1 MNLFK
6 NLFNQEIFKQLSWYT
21 FAQIVVQGSAFL
33 SAIIVTRY
41 LGPINLGLYSFVQN
55 YVGTLLTVGG
65 GMDFYFTWKIA
76 KSDNHFRDVQQFI
89 GYKFSIYIL
98 LTIFGLLSAWLILP
112 RDIAFMI
119 SIMLVPACINSL
131 SVFSLYLTATD
142 RARFMSMIQ
151 IVSSV
156 SLLLIKIVLVLLK
169 SPLYHFV
176 IVAAVDSAIGGVLI
190 LIILI
195 RMSEWQYFLR
205 SFKIPS
211 FIKSISFLYSIRLSI
226 IAIIFWQLLLRVD
239 QLILATF
246 SNAYTL
252 GIYSAAVKIAEVPN
266 FLAGVLSAAL
276 ISRMAYIS
284 TREDE
289 ESKKKLQKIM
299 SSYFLVGSLIA
310 LGIIIFAP
318 LAIHIL
324 YGNKFI
330 DSVAVLR
337 AYSLSIPFM
346 FMNYFFLGMY
356 GARDRQHHQIGI
368 FGFAVFINILLVYVL
383 TPRFGL
389 TGTALATASAYM
401 VAALGFYF
409 NLENKK

>member
-6 NLFNQEIFKQLSWYT
+6 SLFKQDIFKQLSWYT
-21 FAQIVVQGSAFL
+21 FAQIAVQGSAFL

-76 KSDNHFRDVQQFI
+76 KSDNHFRDIQQFI

-98 LTIFGLLSAWLILP
+98 LTIFGLLAAWLILP
-112 RDIAFMI
+112 KDIAFMI
-119 SIMLVPACINSL
+119 SIMLVPACVNSL

-142 RARFMSMIQ
+142 RARFMSLIQ

-156 SLLLIKIVLVLLK
+156 SLLLIKIILVLLK
-169 SPLYHFV
+169 SPLYSFV

-190 LIILI
+190 LVILI
-195 RMSEWQYFLR
+195 RMSEWKHFFT

-211 FIKSISFLYSIRLSI
+211 FLKSISFLYSIRLSI
-226 IAIIFWQLLLRVD
+226 IAIIFWQLLLRID

-276 ISRMAYIS
+276 ISRMSYIS
-284 TREDE
+284 TQQDE
-289 ESKKKLQKIM
+289 ASKKKLQKIM
-299 SSYFLVGSLIA
+299 QSYFIVGSLIA

-318 LAIHIL
+318 FAVHVL
-324 YGNKFI
+324 YGNRFA
-330 DSVAVLR
+330 DSVVVLR

-368 FGFAVFINILLVYVL
+368 FGFAVLANILLVYIL
-383 TPRFGL
+383 TPIYGL
-389 TGTALATASAYM
+389 TGTALATSIAYM
-401 VAALGFYF
+401 VAVAGFYF
-409 NLENKK
+409 NLEKK